1 MSKIKN
7 MTDKNSKK
15 LFLLDAYALIYRSYF
30 AFIRNPRFNSKGVNT
45 SAMYGF
51 TNTLIQLL
59 ETENPSYVGVVFDV
73 SAPTFRHK
81 MFPEYKANR
90 EEMPEDLRKSIPY
103 IRNIIEA
110 FNIPIVEKEGFEA
123 DDVIGTLARKAE
135 KEGFTTY
142 MMTPDKDYA
151 QLVSDHVLMFKPAKS
166 GGVAEVWGKKE
177 VNENFGIENPEQVI
191 DILGLMG
198 DSADNIP
205 GCPGI
210 GPKTAEKLI
219 SEFGSIDGIYRNIDQ
234 LKGKQKENL
243 VNYEEQV
250 RLSRKLAVIIQDVP
264 IEFEKEKLTRD
275 EINKEVL
282 KAIFEDLEFKTIAG
296 RLNLNEAVKPET
308 AMQGTLFGDSETAQ
322 PTVKKRNTIE
332 TIPHQY
338 YLVENEMQRASLRA
352 ELAIQEEF
360 CFDTETT
367 GLDTHSAEIVCMS
380 FSFRKHEAFCV
391 TLPSKREEAQKVME
405 EFREVFADENITKIG
420 QNIKYDILMLSNY
433 GIEVKGKIFDTM
445 IAHYLI
451 QPEIKHNL
459 DFLCEI
465 YLDYEKI
472 PTENLIGKKGKGQI
486 TMRSVSAEKLRDYA
500 CEDADLTY
508 QLKYAIDPDLDKTE
522 VRQLFEEMEMPLIPV
537 LVHMEN
543 AGVKLNVKE
552 LNEYAKVLRKQII
565 QLEKDI
571 YELAG
576 EEFNISSP
584 KQMGPILFEKL
595 KIDTNAKKTKT
606 KQYSTSEDVLVRLTD
621 KHPIVGKILEFRGLK
636 KLLSTYVEA
645 LPQLVNKKTGKIHTN
660 FNQAIAATGRLSS
673 VNPNLQNIPIR
684 DESGREIRKAFIPT
698 DAEHTFLS
706 ADYSQIELRIMA
718 ALSKDEEMQ
727 KAFREGKDI
736 HAITAAKI
744 YKVPESEV
752 TSDMRRKA
760 KTANFG
766 IIYGISAFG
775 LSQRLNI
782 PRTEAKELIDGYFNS
797 FPQIKEFMD
806 EQIGLARKKGYVQTI
821 KGRKRYLNDIN
832 SANAVVRGVAE
843 RNAIN
848 APIQGSAADV
858 IKIAMIKIYRQFEQQ
873 NLKSKMVLQVHDELN
888 FDVVKT
894 ELEEVKKIVKQEMEN
909 AVDVGVPLTVE
920 MNDADNW
927 LDAH

>member
-1 MSKIKN
+1 
-7 MTDKNSKK
+7 MTSKNSKK

-51 TNTLIQLL
+51 TNTLVQLL
-59 ETENPSYVGVVFDV
+59 ESEDPNYIGVVFDV
-73 SAPTFRHK
+73 SAPTFRHE
-81 MFPEYKANR
+81 MYAEYKANR

-110 FNIPIVEKEGFEA
+110 FNIPIIEKAGFEA

-151 QLVSDHVLMFKPAKS
+151 QLVAEHVLMFKPAKQ
-166 GGVAEVWGKKE
+166 GGVAEVWGEKE
-177 VNENFGIENPEQVI
+177 VTENFGIERPEQVI

-219 SEFGSIDGIYRNIDQ
+219 KEFGSIDGIYNNIDK

-243 VNYEEQV
+243 VTYEEQV
-250 RLSRKLAVIIQDVP
+250 RLSRKLVVIIQDVP
-264 IEFEKEKLTRD
+264 IDFDKEKLTRD
-275 EINKEVL
+275 GVNKEML
-282 KAIFEDLEFKTIAG
+282 NAIFEDLEFKSIAQ
-296 RLNLNEAVKPET
+296 RLNLKDKPLEI
-308 AMQGTLFGDSETAQ
+308 AMQGTLFGDVPVEKAAE
-322 PTVKKRNTIE
+322 KKQNTIE
-332 TIPHQY
+332 TVPHQY
-338 YLVENEMQRASLRA
+338 YLVEDEMQRASLRA
-352 ELAIQEEF
+352 ELSVQEEF

-367 GLDTHSAEIVCMS
+367 GLDTHSAEIVCLS

-391 TLPSKREEAQKVME
+391 TIPPKYEEAQKVMD
-405 EFREVFADENITKIG
+405 EFREIFADENITKIG

-433 GIEVKGKIFDTM
+433 GVEVKGKLYDTM
-445 IAHYLI
+445 LAHYLI

-465 YLDYEKI
+465 YLDYIKV
-472 PTENLIGKKGKGQI
+472 PTENLIGKKGKNQI
-486 TMRSVSAEKLRDYA
+486 TMRSVAPDKLRDYA
-500 CEDADLTY
+500 CEDADLTL
-508 QLKYAIDPDLDKTE
+508 QLKYALEPELDKAE
-522 VRQLFEEMEMPLIPV
+522 VRELFEELEMPLVPV

-543 AGVKLNVKE
+543 AGVNLNVAE
-552 LNEYAKVLRKQII
+552 LKDYAEVLREQII
-565 QLEKDI
+565 QLEKEI
-571 YELAG
+571 IEMAG
-576 EEFNISSP
+576 EEFNVSSP
-584 KQMGPILFEKL
+584 KQLGIILFEKL
-595 KIDTNAKKTKT
+595 KIDSNAKKTKT
-606 KQYSTSEDVLVRLTD
+606 KQYSTSEEVLIRLVD
-621 KHPIVGKILEFRGLK
+621 KHPIVEKVLEFRGLK

-645 LPQLVNKKTGKIHTN
+645 LPQLVNKRTGKIHTS

-684 DESGREIRKAFIPT
+684 DESGREIRKAFIPS
-698 DAEHTFLS
+698 DNEHTFLS
-706 ADYSQIELRIMA
+706 ADYSQIELRVMA
-718 ALSKDEEMQ
+718 ALSKDEEMLH
-727 KAFREGKDI
+727 AFNEGKDI
-736 HAITAAKI
+736 HSITAAKI

-782 PRTEAKELIDGYFNS
+782 PRTEAKELIDGYFES
-797 FPQIKEFMD
+797 FPEIKKFMD
-806 EQIGLARKKGYVQTI
+806 KQIELARSQGFVQTI

-832 SANAVVRGVAE
+832 SANAVVRGMAE

-848 APIQGSAADV
+848 APIQGSAADI
-858 IKIAMIKIYRQFEQQ
+858 IKIAMINIYNQLVKK
-873 NLKSKMVLQVHDELN
+873 NLKSNMVLQVHDELN
-888 FDVVKT
+888 FDVYKP
-894 ELEEVKKIVKQEMEN
+894 ELEQVKEIVKEEMES
-909 AVDVGVPLTVE
+909 AVNIGVPLLIE
-920 MNDADNW
+920 MNAANNW